1 MSVTVKKQKWTYGD
15 YLQIDDNNRYEI
27 YKGELIMVP
36 APSSWH
42 QRYSRNI
49 EFLMWSYVK
58 EKGLGEVLYA
68 PLDVIFTED
77 NVYQPD
83 IVFVSKENMHIIKDR
98 GVFGAPDL
106 IVEIIS
112 PGTAIYDVV
121 DKREIYEGYGVKELW
136 FVNPD
141 EKAVEV
147 LVLKDGV
154 YKRHSFA
161 RKKGE
166 VCSQIIEGF
175 KADLKDVFCIDK

>member
-1 MSVTVKKQKWTYGD
+1 MSVTVKKQKWTYED
-15 YLQIDDNNRYEI
+15 YLRIEDNNRYDI
-27 YKGELIMVP
+27 YRGELIMVP
-36 APSSWH
+36 APSSGH

-49 EFLMWSYVK
+49 GFFMWSYVK
-58 EKGLGEVLYA
+58 EKGPGEALYA
-68 PLDVIFTED
+68 PLDVIFAED
-77 NVYQPD
+77 DVYQPD
-83 IVFVSKENMHIIKDR
+83 IVYVSKENVNIIKEN
-98 GVFGAPDL
+98 GIFGAPDL

>member
-83 IVFVSKENMHIIKDR
+83 IVFVSKENMPTIHSIILLLLPQKCFKR
-98 GVFGAPDL
+98 STSTFCFKVSLGSLPRFSPDSTF
-106 IVEIIS
+106 IEE
-112 PGTAIYDVV
+112 TAFSTSGS
-121 DKREIYEGYGVKELW
+121 R
-136 FVNPD
+136 
-141 EKAVEV
+141 
-147 LVLKDGV
+147 
-154 YKRHSFA
+154 S
-161 RKKGE
+161 
-166 VCSQIIEGF
+166 
-175 KADLKDVFCIDK
+175 